1 MTLEEEYKIL
11 CDRHSDIND
20 ALPALRH
27 YASLCRTVTEFGI
40 RDVVSTVALLAAQ
53 PERLTSYDIGLN
65 LPRLEYVHSLRGRTD
80 FTYHKGDTLQIEIEP
95 TDLLFIDTLHT
106 YRQLSLELIRHAGKV
121 VQYLIFHDTIG
132 FRFVDEVPTFP
143 APQGLWPAIEE
154 MMNRER
160 CWEIVFELK
169 SGFGLTVLKRKMQ
182 HS

>member
-11 CDRHSDIND
+11 CDRYSDIND

-40 RDVVSTVALLAAQ
+40 RDVVSTVALLVAQ
-53 PERLTSYDIGLN
+53 PERLISYDIGLN

-80 FTYHKGDTLQIEIEP
+80 FRYYRGDTLKIDIEP

-106 YRQLSLELIRHAGKV
+106 YGQLSRELLRHAGKV
-121 VQYLIFHDTIG
+121 VQYLIFHDTTG
-132 FRFVDEVPTFP
+132 FRFTDEVQTDTVTK
-143 APQGLWPAIEE
+143 GLWRAIEE
-154 MMNRER
+154 MMDRER
-160 CWEIVFELK
+160 CWEIVFELE

-182 HS
+182 HL